1 MRVLSNLEPKNVF
14 QYFEDICAIPHGSG
28 NTDAISA
35 YIVDFAKKND
45 LTYVTDRLGNVIIYK
60 CGSKGYENAPAV
72 VLQGH
77 MDMVCEKNYELAS
90 KFNFKKD
97 GLKLE
102 VSDEY
107 VYAKGTTLG
116 GDDGIAVAY
125 MLALLAGDYEHP
137 PIECVFTVDE
147 EVGMDGA
154 LALDPS
160 YLKGRILLNLDNEEQ
175 GEILTSCAGGSRVI
189 CRVPVRYCE
198 MQGVRCNLVIC
209 GLAGGHSGTEIDKY
223 HGNANLL
230 MGRML
235 HFIGK
240 QIHYDICALSGG
252 LQDNAIPRESNA
264 QILVN
269 EQDVEKLEGIV
280 AEYEKIIQN
289 EYRATEHNITIYCE
303 TFETVQ
309 KAVLTPKTRE
319 RAVFLLMTIP
329 DGIQKMSMDT
339 EHLVQTSSNAGIMR
353 LQDDYFELIVS
364 VRSSITSEKIAL
376 RDKIQY
382 LTETIGG
389 KYTVESDYPAW
400 EYKEDSPLRRLVFE
414 VYQQQFGKNPH
425 MTGIHAGLECGIF
438 CEKIPDMDMVSFGPT
453 IEAIHT
459 PKEKLD
465 IRSTQETWEFLLN
478 ILKALKKK

>member
-1 MRVLSNLEPKNVF
+1 MRILEHLDPKNVF
-14 QYFEDICAIPHGSG
+14 YYFEEICAIPHGSR
-28 NTDAISA
+28 NTTALTDYLIE
-35 YIVDFAKKND
+35 FAKKKS
-45 LTYVTDRLGNVIIYK
+45 LTYVSDKLGNVIIYK
-60 CGSKGYENAPAV
+60 CGSKGYEKSPAV
-72 VLQGH
+72 ILQGH
-77 MDMVCEKNYELAS
+77 IDMVCEKNYELAS
-90 KFNFKKD
+90 KFDFKKD

-125 MLALLAGDYEHP
+125 MLALLDGDYVHP

-147 EVGMDGA
+147 EIGMDGA
-154 LALDPS
+154 HAIDPS
-160 YLKGRILLNLDNEEQ
+160 YLKGRRLLNLDNEEQ

-198 MQGVRCNLVIC
+198 KQGVKCNLVIC
-209 GLAGGHSGTEIDKY
+209 GLQGGHSGTEIDKY

-235 HFIGK
+235 HFVGK
-240 QIHYDICALSGG
+240 QISYDLAGLNGG
-252 LQDNAIPRESNA
+252 LQDNAIPREAKA
-264 QILVN
+264 QILIN

-280 AEYEKIIQN
+280 SEYEKVIQN
-289 EYRATEHNITIYCE
+289 EYSAVEHNITIYCE
-303 TFETVQ
+303 TFESVQ
-309 KAVLTPKTRE
+309 KSVLTPKTRE

-329 DGIQKMSMDT
+329 DGIQKMSMNT

-364 VRSSITSEKIAL
+364 VRSSVTSEKIAL

-389 KYTVESDYPAW
+389 TYLVESDYPAW
-400 EYKEDSPLRRLVFE
+400 EYKEDSELRAIMFD
-414 VYQQQFGKNPH
+414 VYQQCFGKNPH
-425 MTGIHAGLECGIF
+425 MVGIHAGLECGIF
-438 CEKIPDMDMVSFGPT
+438 YEKIPDLDIVSFGPT
-453 IEAIHT
+453 IENIHT

-465 IRSTQETWEFLLN
+465 INSTKETWEFLLKLLES
-478 ILKALKKK
+478 LK

>member
-1 MRVLSNLEPKNVF
+1 MRLLEKLEPQSVF
-14 QYFEDICAIPHGSG
+14 HYFEDICGIPHGSG
-28 NTDAISA
+28 NTAGITE
-35 YIVDFAKKND
+35 YLVDFAKKKN
-45 LTYVTDRLGNVIIYK
+45 LTYVTDRIGNVIIYK
-60 CGSKGYENAPAV
+60 CGSKGYEKSPAV
-72 VLQGH
+72 ILQGH

-90 KFNFKKD
+90 KFDFKKD

-125 MLALLAGDYEHP
+125 MLALLDGDYVHP
-137 PIECVFTVDE
+137 PTECVFTVDE

-154 LALDPS
+154 HALDPS
-160 YLKGRILLNLDNEEQ
+160 YLKGRIMLNLDNEEQ

-198 MQGVRCNLVIC
+198 MQGVKCNLVIC
-209 GLAGGHSGTEIDKY
+209 GLQGGHSGTEIDKY

-235 HFIGK
+235 HFVGK
-240 QIHYDICALSGG
+240 QINYEIATLNGG
-252 LQDNAIPRESNA
+252 LQDNAIPREAKA
-264 QILVN
+264 QILVDA
-269 EQDVEKLEGIV
+269 QDVEKLEGIV
-280 AEYEKIIQN
+280 SEYCKIIQN

-303 TFETVQ
+303 TFEPVQ
-309 KAVLTPKTRE
+309 KRVLTPKTRE

-353 LQDDYFELIVS
+353 LLDEYFELIVS

-389 KYTVESDYPAW
+389 KYIVESDYPAW
-400 EYKEDSPLRRLVFE
+400 EYKEDSELRSLVFD

-425 MTGIHAGLECGIF
+425 MVGIHAGLECGIF
-438 CEKIPDMDMVSFGPT
+438 YEKIPDLDIVSFGPT
-453 IEAIHT
+453 IENIHT

-465 IRSTQETWEFLLN
+465 IRSTTETWEFLLK
-478 ILKALKKK
+478 ILEALK